1 MAFREKGEIKKTYR
15 CSFFLVGFSSPNWR
29 GSTSRGGG
37 CGLIGFNAR
46 HLTRG
51 DSRMMVTLKGLPDK
65 LRGVAWPSSARAVR
79 CAVKSV
85 KSDQVKFIPPK

>member
-1 MAFREKGEIKKTYR
+1 MASRKEEKIKRTCK
-15 CSFFLVGFSSPNWR
+15 SLFFLVGFSSPNWR

-46 HLTRG
+46 HLTRD
-51 DSRMMVTLKGLPDK
+51 DSRMTVTLKGLPDE

-79 CAVKSV
+79 RAVKSV
-85 KSDQVKFIPPK
+85 NERDPNP